1 MKIIYICIS
10 GSHNLSKEFNSHS
23 FPSKMLWW
31 FSRESVVASLTKH
44 PATGFYIHF
53 GIFLTSGERWN
64 IWNFGLKYNLF
75 YEIEISVIL
84 RGRYSTLSTTEL
96 QMVHGFKNDVYQM
109 LFRIVWLFVKEV
121 KQKSAHLFEF
131 CNKTWR
137 CSGRKKVTQRRSG
150 TSQHILTCELIET
163 IIGEVIDPNINT
175 NTAVSQEFVQK
186 N

>member
-1 MKIIYICIS
+1 MVVQPGKRCRVIDKASSYRFLHPLWNLFNFRWAMKY
-10 GSHNLSKEFNSHS
+10 LE
-23 FPSKMLWW
+23 LWT
-31 FSRESVVASLTKH
+31 EIQ
-44 PATGFYIHF
+44 P
-53 GIFLTSGERWN
+53 
-64 IWNFGLKYNLF
+64 F

-96 QMVHGFKNDVYQM
+96 QMVHGFKNDVYQI

-131 CNKTWR
+131 FNKTWH

-163 IIGEVIDPNINT
+163 IIGDVIDPNINT